1 MRMII
6 LDGPPEQIQ
15 TALPYVRQLL
25 AGDDNVSQVVTGA
38 ATPLTATYE
47 APTPEMF
54 RRLLTRKPLYPNQ
67 KGLLGGLYR
76 TTDWI
81 GADALSRAIGI
92 TRRALT
98 GVMGGIGTRASG
110 VRGWPRRSDT
120 GRRPTHWLWEH
131 ERRGR
136 EDYYRLTPQ
145 FRQAIAGAN
154 ILNGERL

>member
-15 TALPYVRQLL
+15 QAMPHVRQLL
-25 AGDDNVSQVVTGA
+25 EGHGRTIAEPATVVSD
-38 ATPLTATYE
+38 E
-47 APTPEMF
+47 APSPEMY
-54 RRLLTRKPLYPNQ
+54 RRLLANKPLYPNQ
-67 KGLLGGLYR
+67 KALLRVLYLA
-76 TTDWI
+76 TDWI
-81 GADALSRAIGI
+81 GADDLSRAMGV

-120 GRRPTHWLWEH
+120 GKRPTRWLWEH

-136 EDYYRLTPQ
+136 EDFYRLTPQ
-145 FRQAIAGAN
+145 FRQAIAAAD
-154 ILNGERL
+154 ILNGERRQEA